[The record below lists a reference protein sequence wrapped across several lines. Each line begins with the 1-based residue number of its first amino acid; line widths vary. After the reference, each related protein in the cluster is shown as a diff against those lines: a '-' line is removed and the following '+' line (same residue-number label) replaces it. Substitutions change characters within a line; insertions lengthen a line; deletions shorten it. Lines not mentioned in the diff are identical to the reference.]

1 VTIGLDKTTKL
12 SQVFDRFCNFVSSY
26 KRDTRLCIVMR
37 DLEFV
42 HCSILNPH
50 DTVETSAL
58 MKNDRIKV
66 YPNKEN
72 QRKVEADWMKE
83 NRDSDRLYFQQ
94 MRTLLP
100 ELNPFSLK
108 SDIIFQCNGKIKD
121 DQGYKQEVLSTF
133 VRGHSAIL
141 VKRCSWLSRQIDVA
155 KEKSNNNQSLLP
167 IFGANNNN
175 AIPIPETDGN
185 YPRWQVNNRNDII
198 PGNTAN
204 PVEDDDDDNDD
215 NEFNI
220 SNINTGKGNS
230 SINFEDAENCIR
242 SSSPIIPFFGNSS
255 TCNSLQ
261 VTLKHPPEAV
271 KLLLEYCYTNR
282 VVPLG
287 YKAFKKSFQPIDE
300 CLIAKE
306 LREHSRPVEPY
317 TRSSWPNHGMPT
329 ISLAVALAGIQ
340 LAEEACIPRL
350 SLMCEVAASQLVN
363 SANLLK
369 ALALCEEQKRKTGN
383 NLLYLR
389 KEIMRY
395 HILGKGARGV
405 SDLSAMPSF
414 QRTLV
419 EKRDNVVPS
428 LMMGVLETMNDEQ
441 NVKITNNPN
450 LNDART
456 QRATHYFAE

>member
-1 VTIGLDKTTKL
+1 
-12 SQVFDRFCNFVSSY
+12 
-26 KRDTRLCIVMR
+26 MR

-50 DTVETSAL
+50 DTVEASAL

-72 QRKVEADWMKE
+72 QRKLEADWMKE

-100 ELNPFSLK
+100 DLNPSPLK

-133 VRGHSAIL
+133 VRGHSSIL
-141 VKRCSWLSRQIDVA
+141 VKRCRWLSRQIEMA
-155 KEKSNNNQSLLP
+155 KEKLHDNRSLLP
-167 IFGANNNN
+167 VFGANNNN
-175 AIPIPETDGN
+175 AIPIPETDSN

-204 PVEDDDDDNDD
+204 PVEDDDDDND
-215 NEFNI
+215 I
-220 SNINTGKGNS
+220 NS
-230 SINFEDAENCIR
+230 SNSNSGSGNTSLNLGDAENCVR
-242 SSSPIIPFFGNSS
+242 SSSPIIPFFGSS

-261 VTLKHPPEAV
+261 VILKHPPEAV

-287 YKAFKKSFQPIDE
+287 CKAFKKSFQPIDE

-306 LREHSRPVEPY
+306 LREHSRPIEPY

-340 LAEEACIPRL
+340 LAEEAHMPRL

-363 SANLLK
+363 AANLLK

-414 QRTLV
+414 QRTLL

-428 LMMGVLETMNDEQ
+428 LMMGILETMSDEQ
-441 NVKITNNPN
+441 NIKITKNPN
-450 LNDART
+450 LNDARI
-456 QRATHYFAE
+456 QRAIHHFAE